1 MDYEIEQYGI
11 SEKLYTIQL
20 FLPEL
25 GNITIR
31 HQDAP
36 LTNEREVTLYIDFDP
51 KLITIV
57 DGAGNDHKVG
67 DTPSLLNCPHCGIK
81 IERQ

>member
-1 MDYEIEQYGI
+1 MMDHEIEQWKHGS
-11 SEKLYTIQL
+11 SEKLYAIQL

-25 GNITIR
+25 GKLTIR

-36 LTNEREVTLYIDFDP
+36 LTNEREFTLYIDFDP
-51 KLITIV
+51 KLITII

-67 DTPSLLNCPHCGIK
+67 
-81 IERQ
+81 E